1 MDSFARCPAICCCWV
16 EERLNPF
23 RPGRIDC
30 ETYQELILI
39 AGWIIGSDVI
49 SRVSTIMPRLEHEMI
64 LLAKKE
70 GNENREA
77 KKEGKLRWR
86 EARID
91 SVSGAVTIVC
101 EGPKEK
107 VVACVFL
114 ESGLAS
120 SSEGTLPTHGKQAP
134 VAVRPELSR
143 QESSETETSGT
154 DYTDATR
161 TDDPYRGSTSHGKNR
176 RLMRALLQERKASP
190 TDTEPGWGPPS
201 NPSAEPSEAV
211 TTFRR
216 DRTRFAPP
224 YLGAK
229 KESLAVPTVVSSASK
244 AAVTSNGSLV
254 PVESRA
260 KLDTASEALRQS
272 ISIISIIEPTAL
284 SLSGLAYRSVGF
296 YPPGVRKQR
305 RKRSTTPANRN
316 RNRNQN
322 SKASNR
328 NWYISTSNRISSGQ
342 VSTPAVSKAI
352 WNRKASRKNMNRS
365 QISPVPENQIGRKDP
380 EDSFEAA

>member
-70 GNENREA
+70 GNE
-77 KKEGKLRWR
+77 
-86 EARID
+86 
-91 SVSGAVTIVC
+91 
-101 EGPKEK
+101 GP
-107 VVACVFL
+107 CPRT
-114 ESGLAS
+114 ES
-120 SSEGTLPTHGKQAP
+120 KRR

-176 RLMRALLQERKASP
+176 RLMRALLQSLSGE
-190 TDTEPGWGPPS
+190 
-201 NPSAEPSEAV
+201 PSA
-211 TTFRR
+211 
-216 DRTRFAPP
+216 DRTYCYEGKQPQWSR
-224 YLGAK
+224 
-229 KESLAVPTVVSSASK
+229 ASK
-244 AAVTSNGSLV
+244 CVVCFQALISESSFLISGTSRLRRWGISDLPIVDLV
-254 PVESRA
+254 ENEQMTFLCESVESRA

-342 VSTPAVSKAI
+342 VSTPADFT
-352 WNRKASRKNMNRS
+352 
-365 QISPVPENQIGRKDP
+365 VPENQIGRKDP